1 MFRQAIAD
9 IIFLIRALK
18 QLELCRGYQCI
29 DTSMTTTK
37 SKETAILV
45 TGATGTVGSELVK
58 QLTFTIIFTFFRY

>member
-45 TGATGTVGSELVK
+45 ATGTVGSELVK

>member
-18 QLELCRGYQCI
+18 QLELCRGYQYI

-37 SKETAILV
+37 SKGTAILV